1 MHKDVK
7 SRSKSAQPYRTSRR
21 SIMNQHLKVSI
32 LLLSAFSFSCL
43 ASTTCNSLAG
53 CERKLCE
60 IEYQIEK
67 AKQYNH
73 QYKVDGLTTA
83 LKAEKENCTNQ
94 GLKDEI
100 LDKIEDKEEDIVE
113 YQADLKRAETENRSD
128 KVSKYERK
136 IKEKQREIDALKQ
149 ELSKIP

>member
-1 MHKDVK
+1 
-7 SRSKSAQPYRTSRR
+7 
-21 SIMNQHLKVSI
+21 MNRCLKGSI
-32 LLLSAFSFSCL
+32 LLLNAFSFSCI

-53 CERKLCE
+53 CERKVCE

-73 QYKVDGLTTA
+73 QYKVNGLTTA
-83 LKAEKENCTNQ
+83 LKAEKENCTNE

-100 LDKIEDKEEDIVE
+100 LDKIEDKEEDVAE
-113 YQADLKRAETENRSD
+113 YRADLKRAEKENRSD

-136 IKEKQREIDALKQ
+136 IKKKQREIDDLKQ

>member
-1 MHKDVK
+1 MHTDVK

-21 SIMNQHLKVSI
+21 SIMNQHLKGSI

-100 LDKIEDKEEDIVE
+100 FDKIEDKEDE
-113 YQADLKRAETENRSD
+113 YIRHELTKKSLQKLKPAF
-128 KVSKYERK
+128 VSKIYAPS
-136 IKEKQREIDALKQ
+136 EKTFD
-149 ELSKIP
+149 